1 VRPLNKSSKLNT
13 AMEQPMMQVM
23 QTGLKGEE
31 TAVSPAWA
39 SDVPQLWNGI
49 TTVTISSKMIVAVAI
64 PVRLQ

>member
-1 VRPLNKSSKLNT
+1 
-13 AMEQPMMQVM
+13 MMQVM

-49 TTVTISSKMIVAVAI
+49 TTVTISSRMIVAVAI